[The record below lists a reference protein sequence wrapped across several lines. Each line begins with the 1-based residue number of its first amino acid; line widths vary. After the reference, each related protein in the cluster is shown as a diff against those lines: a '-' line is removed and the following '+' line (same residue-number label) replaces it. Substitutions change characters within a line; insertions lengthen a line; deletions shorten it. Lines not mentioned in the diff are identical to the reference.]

1 MKSEALCREL
11 RMITALINNLQYTE
25 EGLCLLLRYH
35 KSVTQL
41 RLLGHNR
48 KLGNEAEKSNG
59 KREEP
64 KITKRKKK
72 EKNTLSSPQQGL
84 PKVRSAMTTCLRL
97 LLLSLRVCL

>member
-1 MKSEALCREL
+1 MKSEVLCREL
-11 RMITALINNLQYTE
+11 QMIIALINNFHYTE

-35 KSVTQL
+35 KFVTQL

-64 KITKRKKK
+64 KITNRKKK
-72 EKNTLSSPQQGL
+72 EKNTFPHLSKAFQRSGL
-84 PKVRSAMTTCLRL
+84 P
-97 LLLSLRVCL
+97 